1 MAASSAAQPHNS
13 TPIPPLAVP
22 PPDRLPPLDCPHAS
36 IIDPSQALAEMRAAG
51 LLVDDLQFD
60 GKLHRVPVEGKARQ
74 KDGAYCAHADA
85 PCSVWWQNW
94 RTGATGVWTA
104 QDETSF
110 SPAERQAF
118 ARRMEENR
126 RQQVLKQARRQA
138 ETAKIAQ
145 RLYAD
150 ATKMVAHGRHVYL
163 ADKGVQSVPGLKIS
177 FRDNKLVVPLYDAEG
192 QLVNLQFIS
201 EQGEK
206 RFLSGGQKQ
215 GCVFFIG
222 ESADSPLLISEGLA
236 TGLSLHECLGYPV
249 WVAFDAGN
257 LLPVAQE
264 ARRQFPNRRIVIC
277 ADNDL
282 HADASPN
289 TGVEKATAAAQSIDA
304 EMAVPRH
311 EGRKIDWNDL
321 HKKMG
326 AGEVRTQFMNAHKP
340 SGQTPET
347 SQQHTKLPNGYS
359 LRTTGKQQGLWHLEQ
374 KDGGE
379 PVETWIGPPLH
390 VLGRTRDQNGRSWGL
405 LLEWQDPDNGK
416 HTWAMP
422 SAILTGR
429 DPSAWLG
436 RLADE
441 GWSGAPG
448 RRARDLLALFLTTI
462 RPSER
467 VWCVPSTGWHYEQFV
482 FPDAIIKQTTGQT
495 GQAGQVNENSGLSLS
510 SNAQSEPGN
519 LGKIVLQT
527 ATAQNPYLTG
537 GILEQWQ
544 ATVGAWAQGNS
555 RLMLAIC
562 GALAAPLVHLAGQE
576 SGGFNFVGQ
585 SSTGKTTALVVGGSA
600 WGKGT
605 ASGGYVQ
612 NWRATAN
619 GLEGMAELHNDAL
632 LCLDEIGQA
641 SARTISEAAYLLANG
656 MGKAR
661 AMNDGSA
668 KAVKSWRCMVL
679 STGEKGLADKI
690 AEEGGKVQAGQA
702 VRLIDVPADAG
713 KGLGIF
719 ENLHSHE
726 SPSAFADCIKK
737 AAAQNYGHAA
747 RAFITQLQ
755 QRRQQTLETL
765 SPALQTA
772 AESLCPPNASGQ
784 VRRVAQR
791 FALCAI
797 AGEMATDWG
806 LLPWKE
812 GQAFA
817 AIKTSFD
824 AWLLLRGDAGA
835 AEDAAI
841 ETQVRLFI
849 EQHGASRFQDMDN
862 LAAPCSQRVGFRRIS
877 NTGEGMEYYVLPES
891 FKSEICKGFPLR
903 RAVAV
908 LLEKGLLLP
917 GDSGS
922 NTRKPPHDLPGFGRK
937 RCYVLCCGGD
947 ADALV

>member
-1 MAASSAAQPHNS
+1 MAVSSVAQPLDS
-13 TPIPPLAVP
+13 TPIPPLAAP
-22 PPDRLPPLDCPHAS
+22 SPDRLPPLQYLNDS
-36 IIDPSQALAEMRAAG
+36 IIETSQALAEMRAAG

-60 GKLHRVPVEGKARQ
+60 GKLHRVPVEGKAHQ
-74 KDGAYCAHADA
+74 QDGAYCAHADA
-85 PCSVWWQNW
+85 PCSVWWKNW

-104 QDETSF
+104 HGEACF

-118 ARRMEENR
+118 ARRMQENR
-126 RQQVLKQARRQA
+126 RLQALEQARRQA
-138 ETAKIAQ
+138 ETAKKAQ
-145 RLYAD
+145 RLYTD
-150 ATKMVAHGRHVYL
+150 ATKMVAHGRHAYL
-163 ADKGVQSVPGLKIS
+163 ADKGVQSMPGLKVS
-177 FRDNKLVVPLYDAEG
+177 VHDNKLVVPLYDAEG

-215 GCVFFIG
+215 GCIFPIG
-222 ESADSPLLISEGLA
+222 EGADSPLLISEGLA
-236 TGLSLHECLGYPV
+236 TGISLYECLGFCV

-277 ADNDL
+277 ADNDV

-304 EMAVPRH
+304 EIAVPRH
-311 EGRKIDWNDL
+311 EGRKVDWNDL
-321 HKKMG
+321 HQKMG

-340 SGQTPET
+340 SA
-347 SQQHTKLPNGYS
+347 QHEPASSRQPIKLPNGFS

-390 VLGRTRDQNGRSWGL
+390 VLGRTRDENSKSWGL
-405 LLEWQDPDNGK
+405 LLEWQDPDDRK

-429 DPSAWLG
+429 DPAAWLG

-448 RRARDLLALFLTTI
+448 RRARDLLALFLATI
-462 RPSER
+462 RPSQR
-467 VWCVPSTGWHYEQFV
+467 VRCVPSTGWHYEQFV
-482 FPDAIIKQTTGQT
+482 FPDVVIKSPSGQT
-495 GQAGQVNENSGLSLS
+495 GQAGQVNENSALQLS

-519 LGKIVLQT
+519 LGNIVLQT

-537 GILEQWQ
+537 GTLEQWQ
-544 ATVGAWAQGNS
+544 ATIGAWAQGNS

-562 GALAAPLVHLAGQE
+562 GALAAPLAHLAGQE

-605 ASGGYVQ
+605 SSGGYVQ

-641 SARTISEAAYLLANG
+641 SGRTISEAAYLLANG

-668 KAVKSWRCMVL
+668 KAVKSWRCLVL

-713 KGLGIF
+713 KGLGLF

-747 RAFITQLQ
+747 RAFITHLQ
-755 QRRQQTLETL
+755 RHREQTLEKQ
-765 SPALQTA
+765 AA
-772 AESLCPPNASGQ
+772 AEMLCPPHASGQ
-784 VRRVAQR
+784 VQRVAQR

-806 LLPWKE
+806 LLPWEK
-812 GQAFA
+812 GDAVA
-817 AIKTSFD
+817 ASKTCFD
-824 AWLLLRGDAGA
+824 AWLLLRGDAGT
-835 AEDAAI
+835 AEDAAVV
-841 ETQVRLFI
+841 TQVRLFI

-862 LAAPCSQRVGFRRIS
+862 PAATCMQRVGFRRIS
-877 NTGEGMEYYVLPES
+877 STGEGMEYYVLPES

-903 RAVAV
+903 RAVTV

-917 GDSGS
+917 GDSGG
-922 NTRKPPHDLPGFGRK
+922 NTRKPPHDLPDFGRK
-937 RCYVLCCGGD
+937 RCYVLYCGGD